1 MDSDSSGAL
10 ALLFGFLGAY
20 FLFIGVLVVI
30 MVASMWKMFEKAGQP
45 GWAAIIPIYNYVVLL
60 QIVGKPWWWILLFM
74 IPLANIVF
82 AIIMYLELAKSF
94 GKGTGFAIG
103 LIFLSIVFFP
113 ILGFGDARYIGPGG
127 RSGVVPAW

>member
-1 MDSDSSGAL
+1 MDSDSSGAI

-20 FLFIGVLVVI
+20 FLFIGVLVAI
-30 MVASMWKMFEKAGQP
+30 IVASMWKMFEKAGQP

-60 QIVGKPWWWILLFM
+60 QIVGKPWWWIFLFM

-82 AIIMYLELAKSF
+82 AIIMYVELARSF
-94 GKGTGFAIG
+94 GKSTAFAIG

-127 RSGVVPAW
+127 RSSAVPAW